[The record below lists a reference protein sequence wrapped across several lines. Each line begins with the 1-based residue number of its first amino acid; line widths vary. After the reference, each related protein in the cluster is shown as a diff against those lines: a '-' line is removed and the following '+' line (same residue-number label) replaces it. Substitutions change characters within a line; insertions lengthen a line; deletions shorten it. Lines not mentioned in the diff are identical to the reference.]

1 MGRMMNWRLASR
13 LSVVTLAVLVVL
25 IVAVLGARAGR
36 SVSTD
41 GNGTPTADPSGLQGT
56 YLGSV
61 PAPGFHLTDQAGQT
75 ISLAQFK
82 GKPVVLTFF
91 YTHCP
96 DACPLTAEK
105 LHQTMVALGSNAQK
119 VGVIAI
125 SVDPKGDTPATALSF
140 IQTHRL
146 QGYLHYLLGT
156 KAELSPVW
164 SSYAEFAAPAV
175 STASAASTPSATS
188 SSVSHTTAL
197 YVIDQQGRERVFLN
211 DDFTAAQLTADLQIL
226 LKG

>member
-1 MGRMMNWRLASR
+1 MNWRLASR
-13 LSVVTLAVLVVL
+13 LSVLTLAILVV
-25 IVAVLGARAGR
+25 IVIAVLGTRAGGLA
-36 SVSTD
+36 STAPSSTVGS
-41 GNGTPTADPSGLQGT
+41 GNPTTDPAGLQGT

-61 PAPGFHLTDQAGQT
+61 SAPGFSLTDQSEQP

-105 LHQTMVALGSNAQK
+105 LHQSLLALGSNAQK
-119 VGVIAI
+119 IGVIAI
-125 SVDPKGDTPATALSF
+125 SVDPKGDTPANAQSF
-140 IQTHRL
+140 IKVHRL

-156 KAELSPVW
+156 ESELSPIW
-164 SSYAEFAAPAV
+164 SSYSVFAAP
-175 STASAASTPSATS
+175 TPSATS
-188 SSVSHTTAL
+188 GSVSHTTAL
-197 YVIDQQGRERVFLN
+197 FVIDGQGRERIYFG
-211 DDFTAAQLTADLQIL
+211 DDFTSAQLTTDLQLL